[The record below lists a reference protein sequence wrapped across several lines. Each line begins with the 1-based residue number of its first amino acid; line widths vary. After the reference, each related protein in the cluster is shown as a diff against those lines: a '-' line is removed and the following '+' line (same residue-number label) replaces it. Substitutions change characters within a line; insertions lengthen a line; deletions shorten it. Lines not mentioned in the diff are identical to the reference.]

1 MSDDMKTVWAEFQT
15 NRDPALKEQ
24 LLVNYLPLVKIVASR
39 MKVSLPNS
47 VVLDDLVGAGT
58 MGLINSVD
66 HFDPALGFKFETYA
80 VPRIRGAILDGLRDY
95 DWVPRSIRAKERMV
109 SKAMVALEEEL
120 NRVPTDEE
128 LAVKLELTLSDYHK
142 LLDEVSATSLLS
154 FDHPMGSDE
163 GQTTSLYDVVENQH
177 NDSPLDIMERKE
189 IKILMVKLINSL
201 PEQEKLVMA
210 LYYYEELTLKEIGQV
225 LDISESRVSQIH
237 TKIIINLKNK
247 IRSLI
252 SV

>member
-66 HFDPALGFKFETYA
+66 HFNPDLGFKFETYA

-109 SKAMVALEEEL
+109 SRAMVALEEEL
-120 NRVPTDEE
+120 NRIPSDEE
-128 LAVKLELTLSDYHK
+128 LAAKLELSVSDYHK

-154 FDHPMGSDE
+154 FDHPMGTDE
-163 GQTTSLYDVVENQH
+163 GHTTSLYDVVENHH

-189 IKILMVKLINSL
+189 IKTLMVKLINSL

-247 IRSLI
+247 IRRLI

>member
-1 MSDDMKTVWAEFQT
+1 MSDDMKTVWAEFQID
-15 NRDPALKEQ
+15 RDPALKEQ

-66 HFDPALGFKFETYA
+66 HFNPDLGFKFETYA

-109 SKAMVALEEEL
+109 SRAMVALEEQL

-128 LAVKLELTLSDYHK
+128 LATRLELTVSDYHK

-154 FDHPMGSDE
+154 FDHPMGTDE
-163 GQTTSLYDVVENQH
+163 GQTTSLYDVVENKH
-177 NDSPLDIMERKE
+177 YDSPLDIMERKE
-189 IKILMVKLINSL
+189 IKTLMVKLINSL

-247 IRSLI
+247 IRGLI
-252 SV
+252 SA